1 MKRYVALLALVILL
15 PANQAFG
22 QQNNLVTTDPAQAS
36 IIYSDLVNFSKFLKR
51 IDKGD
56 AIDLAFKEEYL
67 DKASPGLLEH
77 IKDQQFTAEDFINAI
92 NERFDDYKKLQNL
105 AAALKSVEPEL
116 RQAYE
121 RLSEVLPESTFMPV
135 YYFVGVHKGLFAEP
149 SQVGISVSITSES
162 TALKHMTELVIHE
175 SAHVQQVMA
184 VGLDE
189 YMLVYGPK
197 KSLLSLAIREGTA
210 EFFTMLV
217 TGKITQQEAL
227 DYLLENEES
236 LWPQFATV
244 IDDQSPGDW
253 MWKKPSNGDWPSQMG
268 YAVGYRIVNKYY
280 ESVDDKTRAKQ
291 AILASTNARE
301 LLDASGYGAEFLN
314 SL

>member
-1 MKRYVALLALVILL
+1 MKTYVALLALVMLL
-15 PANQAFG
+15 PAKQALG
-22 QQNNLVTTDPAQAS
+22 QETDLVTTDSAQAS
-36 IIYSDLVNFSKFLKR
+36 FIYSDLLNFSKFLER
-51 IDKGD
+51 IDTGD
-56 AIDLAFKEEYL
+56 AIDIALREEYL

-105 AAALKSVEPEL
+105 AARLKSVEPEL
-116 RQAYE
+116 RQAYG
-121 RLSEVLPESTFMPV
+121 RLSEVLPDSIFMPV
-135 YYFVGVHKGLFAEP
+135 YYFVGVHNGLFAEP

-162 TALKHMTELVIHE
+162 TALKYMTELVIHE
-175 SAHVQQVMA
+175 TAHIQQVMA
-184 VGLDE
+184 VGLEE

-227 DYLLENEES
+227 DYLLDNEES
-236 LWPQFATV
+236 LWPQFTTGM
-244 IDDQSPGDW
+244 DDQNPGDW
-253 MWKKPSNGDWPSQMG
+253 MWQKPSNGDWPHHMG
-268 YAVGYRIVNKYY
+268 YAMGYRIVNHYY
-280 ESVDDKTRAKQ
+280 ESADDKTQAKQ

-301 LLDASGYGAEFLN
+301 LLDASGYGAGFLE
-314 SL
+314 

>member
-1 MKRYVALLALVILL
+1 MKTYVALLALVMLL
-15 PANQAFG
+15 PVNPAIG

-56 AIDLAFKEEYL
+56 AIDIALKEEYL
-67 DKASPGLLEH
+67 DKASPGLVEH

-92 NERFDDYKKLQNL
+92 DERFDDYKKLKDL
-105 AAALKSVEPEL
+105 AAALKTVEPEL
-116 RQAYE
+116 RQAYR
-121 RLSEVLPESTFMPV
+121 RLSEVLPGSTFMPV

-162 TALKHMTELVIHE
+162 TALKYMTELVIHE

-217 TGKITQQEAL
+217 TGKITQQDAL

-236 LWPQFATV
+236 LWPQFSTTM
-244 IDDQSPGDW
+244 DNQNPGDW
-253 MWKKPSNGDWPSQMG
+253 MWQKPSNGDWPNHIG
-268 YAVGYRIVNKYY
+268 YAVGYSIVNNYY
-280 ESVDDKTRAKQ
+280 ESAGDKTQAKQ
-291 AILASTNARE
+291 MILTTTNARD
-301 LLDASGYGAEFLN
+301 LLDASGYGARFLE
-314 SL
+314 

>member
-1 MKRYVALLALVILL
+1 MKTYVALLALVMLL
-15 PANQAFG
+15 PAKQASG
-22 QQNNLVTTDPAQAS
+22 QQSNLITTDPAQAP
-36 IIYSDLVNFSKFLKR
+36 IVYSDLVNFSKFLER
-51 IDKGD
+51 IEKGD
-56 AIDLAFKEEYL
+56 ALDIALNEEYL

-77 IKDQQFTAEDFINAI
+77 IKDQQVTAEDFFNAI
-92 NERFDDYKKLQNL
+92 NERLDDYKKLQNL
-105 AAALKSVEPEL
+105 AATLKSVEPEL
-116 RQAYE
+116 RQAYG

-149 SQVGISVSITSES
+149 SPAGISVSITSES

-175 SAHVQQVMA
+175 TAHVQQVMA

-217 TGKITQQEAL
+217 TGKITQQAAL

-236 LWPQFATV
+236 LWPQFTSSM
-244 IDDQSPGDW
+244 DDQSPGDW
-253 MWKKPSNGDWPSQMG
+253 MWQKPSNGEWPYHMG
-268 YAVGYRIVNKYY
+268 YAVGYRIVNDYY
-280 ESVDDKTRAKQ
+280 ESAHDKTQAKQ

-301 LLDASGYGAEFLN
+301 LLDASGYGAGFLK
-314 SL
+314 